1 MYTELF
7 STYSVYTNDN
17 TEEKL
22 KYKNHLNIND
32 NNEHSFLLEKR
43 NNKLND
49 YLNEKFEKKQRNAV
63 IDMNKITGINTNKYN
78 WEINDNNNGYITN
91 LEEEYDKYSNNFNI
105 LLNNGFNMKKEN
117 YLKKQYADNI
127 ITSKSNRNN
136 NIVNKYSNFYN
147 NYRNDPFSLES
158 NYTIS
163 S

>member
-17 TEEKL
+17 TEEKF

-32 NNEHSFLLEKR
+32 KEEHSFLLEKT

-49 YLNEKFEKKQRNAV
+49 YLNEKFEKKQRNAG
-63 IDMNKITGINTNKYN
+63 IDMKKITGISTNKSN

-91 LEEEYDKYSNNFNI
+91 LEEDYDKYSTNFNI

-147 NYRNDPFSLES
+147 NYRNDPFSLQS